1 MTFAQLTR
9 RSQELGGFL
18 RRAGVTRDSRV
29 GVFMEPSLDL
39 MTNIRGILWAGGSYV
54 PLSPEYPEERIAYMM
69 ADAGVEIVLTQEL
82 LRPALQEM
90 SPAGIRTVTLDEVFP
105 APEFQATTAE
115 PLPPLPA
122 PRRRGHPRAARP
134 RLRP

>member
-1 MTFAQLTR
+1 M
-9 RSQELGGFL
+9 
-18 RRAGVTRDSRV
+18 
-29 GVFMEPSLDL
+29 FMEPSLDL